1 MKDLLKITLAISMMI
16 LIGSNGFT
24 EENPWEKEFVL
35 TLQEGKLAKKAPKG
49 TGLGY
54 TLTKEE
60 AEEKVLSKAIK
71 NAIKMQAP
79 PCEAMKIAVD
89 LKYKPFSVIKNV
101 FGAGGEVDLNQMCM
115 CATEKG
121 VSTKIIAQAAREA
134 TFGGKPVFPP
144 DEITQAQCLGL
155 PYTPVARLDRII
167 PPPPPVPVSASGP
180 IPPVAAS
187 NGGNGDNND
196 KSPGNGIEN

>member
-1 MKDLLKITLAISMMI
+1 MKDLLKITLVISMMI
-16 LIGSNGFT
+16 LLGSNGFAQD
-24 EENPWEKEFVL
+24 NPWEKDFVL
-35 TLQEGKLAKKAPKG
+35 ALQEGKLENQAPKG

-54 TLTKEE
+54 TLTREE
-60 AEEKVLSKAIK
+60 AEERVLAKAIK
-71 NAIKMQAP
+71 KAIKMEAP

-144 DEITQAQCLGL
+144 DEVTQAQCLGL
-155 PYTPVARLDRII
+155 PYTPVARLESII
-167 PPPPPVPVSASGP
+167 PPPPPNPVSPSIPTQETTAT
-180 IPPVAAS
+180 PPVRPTT
-187 NGGNGDNND
+187 GPTEGNDA
-196 KSPGNGIEN
+196 